1 MQSIPGIFVASVL
14 IVVILFSAK
23 TNETLKAH
31 IKQLM
36 DVSKVS
42 VVSLLV
48 LLQSIL
54 FLAGLK
60 FQIVFFLLLLLCMFI
75 YCY

>member
-36 DVSKVS
+36 DVTKVS
-42 VVSLLV
+42 VFASVVTEHPFPCRPEVSNC
-48 LLQSIL
+48 
-54 FLAGLK
+54 
-60 FQIVFFLLLLLCMFI
+60 FFFCLLLLLCMFI
-75 YCY
+75 YC